1 MTFRFQAELWA
12 LLILSRVT
20 QKKDD
25 NGNEIMWHHE
35 DFTWI
40 HYTQHSEAFCFSIKK
55 KKTHQT
61 NWIHVSGSPRLP
73 VIAPAWLPALLKIS
87 VRILCAPEGIQTWKK
102 KSINVRKEAKDSI
115 DWKETGRQ
123 EWTDNPADR
132 DRKKRN
138 FLPFEAVL
146 RVPEIAVSAKV
157 TKVKS

>member
-1 MTFRFQAELWA
+1 MTFRFQAELWT

-55 KKTHQT
+55 KDTSDKL
-61 NWIHVSGSPRLP
+61 NSCVWVSEVTCNCSRM
-73 VIAPAWLPALLKIS
+73 APCS
-87 VRILCAPEGIQTWKK
+87 FENLCSNSLRSWRNTDMKK